1 MQKLET
7 ISELI
12 SKAEEISRGDF
23 SKIVNQRS
31 YELDVAHIS
40 ELINIETIPMALIR
54 ENITKYYNLDKPL
67 SFTLFYILYTKVRR
81 LKLNLKELTDE
92 YLPSFEE
99 YEITKFLQVLSD
111 YNESKSDYSLKRN
124 LKIMESLIEKKTQD
138 YDFTNHSGM
147 INLFVEIVCVYY
159 EQNMDK
165 RDESKFHELSQK
177 ALKKINIIISQENNA
192 YSKFYLNK
200 GRILLLMGKYSS
212 GEEYINKA
220 IKSINVSPD
229 RDRIVREYEQYLVK
243 SSILRAYDLTND
255 KIKELDQV
263 KVNNFK
269 SLALMTTLLGF
280 LLGTINIFIYCET
293 PFSLAMMM
301 LCYLALLMV
310 LISVVLLGLNLSLEG
325 HKKKFF
331 IYDILI
337 LVVGIVIF
345 TISILIVLKYG
356 VNYEI

>member
-124 LKIMESLIEKKTQD
+124 LKIMESLI
-138 YDFTNHSGM
+138 
-147 INLFVEIVCVYY
+147 
-159 EQNMDK
+159 
-165 RDESKFHELSQK
+165 
-177 ALKKINIIISQENNA
+177 
-192 YSKFYLNK
+192 
-200 GRILLLMGKYSS
+200 
-212 GEEYINKA
+212 
-220 IKSINVSPD
+220 VS
-229 RDRIVREYEQYLVK
+229 VK
-243 SSILRAYDLTND
+243 N
-255 KIKELDQV
+255 
-263 KVNNFK
+263 
-269 SLALMTTLLGF
+269 
-280 LLGTINIFIYCET
+280 ET
-293 PFSLAMMM
+293 
-301 LCYLALLMV
+301 
-310 LISVVLLGLNLSLEG
+310 
-325 HKKKFF
+325 
-331 IYDILI
+331 
-337 LVVGIVIF
+337 
-345 TISILIVLKYG
+345 
-356 VNYEI
+356 